1 MKTIWKMGCLGL
13 VLGIVFL
20 IMAAYSGGDQFR
32 EWAEKAPAF
41 VKKYFMKVADTAD
54 DIKED
59 TERWKENVGRN
70 TGAKKKYE

>member
-1 MKTIWKMGCLGL
+1 MKTIRNMGCLGL
-13 VLGIVFL
+13 ILVIIFL
-20 IMAAYSGGDQFR
+20 IMAAFSGGDQFR
-32 EWAEKAPAF
+32 EWAEKAPMV
-41 VKKYFMKVADTAD
+41 VKKYFIKAAETAD